1 MQSKLIGWLD
11 TCSSPHV
18 NPTTSR
24 VVNRPIIGALVIH
37 ALAIQADV
45 VTPQACDGWTSLFVI
60 TIHSRRGKMCKAAS
74 PVLRNKLRDHQSCQ
88 ILHFCSWQLLHLFC
102 TKTSKAR
109 HSAADMFFYKLDPSV
124 RHLPQKC
131 WKKNE
136 VPRLPAHDDSLRMP
150 LNKCQVSLFNQMQ
163 NSFDDHSKAMVVVAQ
178 VVDLVSRMLR
188 VQS

>member
-1 MQSKLIGWLD
+1 MQSKLLGWFD
-11 TCSSPHV
+11 TSSLPHV

-37 ALAIQADV
+37 ALAIQANV

-74 PVLRNKLRDHQSCQ
+74 LVLRNKLRDDQSCQ

-131 WKKNE
+131 WKKT
-136 VPRLPAHDDSLRMP
+136 
-150 LNKCQVSLFNQMQ
+150 KCQDYRLTVTLLEC
-163 NSFDDHSKAMVVVAQ
+163 HSINAKYPFI
-178 VVDLVSRMLR
+178 LV
-188 VQS
+188 